1 MWISQIRTWC
11 RPFRPRTEAHTVS
24 AKYGTFKTC
33 ECYRVFGLW
42 RPLATPGSRT
52 RMSLPPLVS
61 LRTSMRIR
69 RRPLTG
75 VTLTFAKTCQSW
87 ALSWCCLRK
96 KGCRLSAEWIL
107 PLISMTSRQETLP
120 PWGRAPM
127 HSVGLWAL
135 SADACQRSVGL
146 WTFEST
152 AARQQEPRL
161 CRHAPQH
168 FHWHF
173 VLPLHHCS
181 FKLSEVFE
189 INSSHVWLPG
199 THGLSC
205 VRKRGIDAPKALP

>member
-1 MWISQIRTWC
+1 MEREKDHQQQCGSHKSGLDAVLFAQ
-11 RPFRPRTEAHTVS
+11 ELKLHTVS

-33 ECYRVFGLW
+33 ECHWLPRAHAHGCPFHHFSACAPACGSGGDPWREWLW
-42 RPLATPGSRT
+42 PSQRLAKAG
-52 RMSLPPLVS
+52 
-61 LRTSMRIR
+61 
-69 RRPLTG
+69 
-75 VTLTFAKTCQSW
+75 

-96 KGCRLSAEWIL
+96 KDRRLSAEWIL

-135 SADACQRSVGL
+135 SAAACQRSVGL

-173 VLPLHHCS
+173 CPAS
-181 FKLSEVFE
+181 AS
-189 INSSHVWLPG
+189 P
-199 THGLSC
+199 
-205 VRKRGIDAPKALP
+205 